1 MRIILST
8 AVAFSCFLSSYGRH
22 YSARPSTI
30 DHLKSTKSKSDM
42 EYSKESV
49 VSFLESTI
57 KSMEDSENA
66 VINSDKALDDEVKV
80 SQRTLDE
87 ITRSFRSQDNMI
99 RRGMGLPTKPFS
111 LLQTKSAPLFD
122 QDGDE
127 QLDIGSDQEIFRKSS
142 GKMSIIEMARERA
155 AESEKK
161 FHDAMNRLEKD
172 KKRLLKDE
180 AFRRARAAEERRHL
194 HLQG

>member
-1 MRIILST
+1 
-8 AVAFSCFLSSYGRH
+8 
-22 YSARPSTI
+22 
-30 DHLKSTKSKSDM
+30 
-42 EYSKESV
+42 
-49 VSFLESTI
+49 
-57 KSMEDSENA
+57 MEDSENA

-111 LLQTKSAPLFD
+111 LLQTKSAPPFD

-172 KKRLLKDE
+172 KQRLLKDE